1 MQFHK
6 MGAKII
12 VHKDFSHLEKF
23 ISSLP
28 DSFSGRGEK
37 LHDGRNKVKRF
48 RIGREWIVVK
58 KFKRPNIAQKIIYTF
73 FKSSKAER
81 AYLFAEKLR
90 NLGINTPHEIGYIEI
105 KRNCLL
111 DESYFISTQCS
122 YAALSQILDG
132 ADFSREAADALAG
145 YLVELHGKGVLHG
158 DLNLTN
164 ILYRI
169 EDGKYEFTLIDT
181 NRSTFK
187 ESPGMKECLENLKR
201 LTHDREMMKYI
212 ISAYAQVRGWD
223 KEAAVKDVM
232 ESLSRFEERIRRKR
246 KFQKMTGLRK

>member
-1 MQFHK
+1 MET
-6 MGAKII
+6 KII
-12 VHKDFSHLEKF
+12 IHKDFSHLEKF
-23 ISSLP
+23 INSIP
-28 DSFSGRGEK
+28 ESFLHKGEK

-48 RIGREWIVVK
+48 RLGREWIVVK
-58 KFKRPNIAQKIIYTF
+58 KFKRPNIVQKIAYSF

-90 NLGINTPHEIGYIEI
+90 GMGISTPHEIGYIEI
-105 KRNCLL
+105 KRKGLL

-132 ADFSREAADALAG
+132 EDFSREAADALAG
-145 YLVELHGKGVLHG
+145 YLVDLHGKGILHG

-169 EDGKYEFTLIDT
+169 EDDKYEFTLIDT
-181 NRSTFK
+181 NRSKFR
-187 ESPGMKECLENLKR
+187 ESLGRKECLENMKR
-201 LTHDREMMKYI
+201 LTHDRELMEYI
-212 ISAYAQVRGWD
+212 VSAYARLKRWD
-223 KEAAVKDVM
+223 KDGTVREVM
-232 ESLSRFEERIRRKR
+232 ESLNRFEEKIRRKR

>member
-6 MGAKII
+6 MGAKFII
-12 VHKDFSHLEKF
+12 HKEFSQLEKF
-23 ISSLP
+23 IHSLP
-28 DSFSGRGEK
+28 DSFSWKGEK

-48 RIGREWIVVK
+48 RIGREWVVVK
-58 KFKRPNIAQKIIYTF
+58 KFKRPNIVQKIVYTF

-81 AYLFAEKLR
+81 AYCFAEKLR
-90 NLGINTPHEIGYIEI
+90 GMGINTPHEIAYIEI
-105 KRNCLL
+105 KRNGLL

-132 ADFSREAADALAG
+132 EDFSRDAADALAL
-145 YLVELHGKGVLHG
+145 YLVELHNKGILHG

-169 EDGKYEFTLIDT
+169 EDEKYEFTLIDT
-181 NRSTFK
+181 NRSKFK
-187 ESPGMKECLENLKR
+187 ESLCRKECLENLKR
-201 LTHDREMMKYI
+201 LTHDREMMEYI
-212 ISAYAQVRGWD
+212 VSAYAQAREWD
-223 KEAAVKDVM
+223 KKETVREVI
-232 ESLSRFEERIRRKR
+232 ESLNKFEEKIRRKR

>member
-1 MQFHK
+1 
-6 MGAKII
+6 MGTKII

-23 ISSLP
+23 ICSLP
-28 DSFSGRGEK
+28 DSFPHKGEK

-48 RIGREWIVVK
+48 RIAREWVVVK
-58 KFKRPNIAQKIIYTF
+58 KFKRPNIVQKIVYTF

-90 NLGINTPHEIGYIEI
+90 GMGINTPHEIGYIEI
-105 KRNCLL
+105 RRKGLL

-132 ADFSREAADALAG
+132 EDFSRKAADALAG
-145 YLVELHGKGVLHG
+145 YLVELHEKGILHG

-169 EDGKYEFTLIDT
+169 EDDKYKFTLIDT
-181 NRSTFK
+181 NRSKFR
-187 ESPGMKECLENLKR
+187 ESLGRNECLENMKR
-201 LTHDREMMKYI
+201 LTHDRELMEYI
-212 ISAYAQVRGWD
+212 VSAYAQLRGWNGAETV
-223 KEAAVKDVM
+223 KEVM
-232 ESLSRFEERIRRKR
+232 ESLNRFEEKIRRKR